1 MVRRRGEEACGEE
14 ADVVRRRDVVRQRE
28 EEGCG
33 IFNFF

>member
-14 ADVVRRRDVVRQRE
+14 AGCGK

-33 IFNFF
+33 EEEVYE